1 MSDITTAIT
10 SMGTTIA
17 TAATGMIGNLVPT
30 LAPVVGGVIVATL
43 GFKLVRRFAK

>member
-1 MSDITTAIT
+1 MEGIQTAIT
-10 SMGTTIA
+10 ALGTSVA